1 MDPYYITKINKQ
13 YDDQID
19 YLLKLIEM
27 QSKTIIKLQ
36 KQRTDE
42 IKELLTV
49 SVCYDSACCVNTAK
63 CSDRLF
69 NNANFDDKLFDVL
82 HQYNELYRT
91 KSFDPCDKIS
101 NSTLHKQ
108 MAKELHQTESFKLC
122 DKISNSSL
130 DKQMNTIDTCGD
142 NLDMVL
148 SNQELISNDDIQLD
162 KQLLE
167 KQINTSDPYGDNLD
181 MGLSDQDLI
190 WERIRNS
197 QIEIEQKQLDKQHET
212 KSKPPSITENIN
224 EDDDEEDNPHIIFKS
239 NNLAHDLEMVQI
251 KEPDNTPPRINALY
265 KVNPT
270 SRKAIIRDIFKEA
283 TGSIKKLSEL
293 DGNYKDNFDN
303 EVQKEADRLLEV
315 YLKTH

>member
-27 QSKTIIKLQ
+27 HSTTMIKLQ

-42 IKELLTV
+42 IKELTTR

-63 CSDRLF
+63 CSDGLV
-69 NNANFDDKLFDVL
+69 NNANFDGKLFDVL
-82 HQYNELYRT
+82 HQCNELYQT
-91 KSFDPCDKIS
+91 KSFDP
-101 NSTLHKQ
+101 
-108 MAKELHQTESFKLC
+108 C

-167 KQINTSDPYGDNLD
+167 KQINTIDPYGDNLD

-224 EDDDEEDNPHIIFKS
+224 EEDDEEDNPHIIFKS

-265 KVNPT
+265 KVKPT

-283 TGSIKKLSEL
+283 TESIKKLSEL